1 MVDSSI
7 YKGKIAGQEA
17 ALDLFWSGHSWWRQL
32 TERSWAR
39 ICQHR
44 GELGCRDEM
53 WAALQAGPSGG
64 VASRCSAGVE
74 HFSEMLTEKGAFV
87 LVSSICVIS
96 NVVNRTR
103 SGENH
108 GNLTPT
114 MSEIGL
120 RRKLVGLTGK

>member
-1 MVDSSI
+1 
-7 YKGKIAGQEA
+7 
-17 ALDLFWSGHSWWRQL
+17 
-32 TERSWAR
+32 
-39 ICQHR
+39 
-44 GELGCRDEM
+44 M

-64 VASRCSAGVE
+64 AASRCSAGVE
-74 HFSEMLTEKGAFV
+74 HFSETLTEKGAFV